1 MKWNKYRIKT
11 RSQAVDMISYT
22 LSEKGIEG
30 IEVEDRIPIT
40 EEEKKAM
47 FIDMLPDLGEDDGT
61 AYVSFYVE
69 PETDTPERIADIQA
83 ALEQLRSFMDPGEL
97 SMERTQT
104 ADEDWIN
111 KWKQFWKPFWADEH
125 ILICPSW
132 EETGEV
138 PDGTIVISLDP
149 GTAFGTGAHHTTKMC
164 IHQLVKYLQKGD
176 TVFDIGCGSG
186 ILSIVSKKLGAG
198 RVLAVDID
206 PDAVSASEENAVRND
221 TVFEVRQGDILGDE
235 DFAKSCGTADFDIVA
250 ANIFSTIIIPLAEVL
265 EKEMKPGALFIC
277 SGIMN
282 TKEQAVKDALTGHGF
297 EILETLYS
305 EEWVSITARRSRVL

>member
-250 ANIFSTIIIPLAEVL
+250 ANIFSTIIIPLAAVL